1 MTQPRPSLD
10 TLPGWPRLL
19 NTNQAAAYMGMG
31 PETFRQLVGSVCP
44 EPVKLH
50 KKRLFDRAELDK
62 CVDLLSRKE
71 EASPKAE
78 ILRGLARV
86 REAQARS

>member
-1 MTQPRPSLD
+1 MTQARPSLD

-71 EASPKAE
+71 ETSPKAE
-78 ILRGLARV
+78 ILRGLNRV
-86 REAQARS
+86 REAQAR